1 MLADAAE
8 AGSHD
13 GSTHEG
19 IPTDN
24 PAFCKYFH
32 TIYEYDFH
40 ISHSAAL
47 RNLSSLYRKQGRA
60 EAADILEKAA
70 KGSRGERVTNQG
82 KSSGLIVNDN
92 ISVFT
97 RSAT

>member
-1 MLADAAE
+1 MN
-8 AGSHD
+8 H
-13 GSTHEG
+13 HN
-19 IPTDN
+19 I
-24 PAFCKYFH
+24 
-32 TIYEYDFH
+32 
-40 ISHSAAL
+40 HSAAL

-82 KSSGLIVNDN
+82 KSYGLIVSDN
-92 ISVFT
+92 VSVFT